1 MGICTRQGLGKLRHI
16 DTQTLW
22 VQEKVR
28 MKQITLRK
36 VLGDVN
42 PADLLTK
49 HMTSRDKME
58 QLIKLFGL
66 VAMKGRAKSA
76 PLLRKKRIAEVGAE
90 VDIEEDLDICVV
102 KDLDEDGEV
111 VTHEAGR
118 HDIDVWPHLHSPEQI
133 AALFPI
139 AVPVPE
145 REDVAAEVLG
155 EHAALHRRWAGVRL
169 SVVRG

>member
-1 MGICTRQGLGKLRHI
+1 
-16 DTQTLW
+16 
-22 VQEKVR
+22 

-76 PLLRKKRIAEVGAE
+76 PLLRRKRIAEVGAE
-90 VDIEEDLDICVV
+90 MDIEEDLDICVV

-118 HDIDVWPHLHSPEQI
+118 HDIDIWPHLHSPEQI
-133 AALFPI
+133 ERLFPI
-139 AVPVPE
+139 ATAVPE
-145 REDVAAEVLG
+145 NETIGAEVRD